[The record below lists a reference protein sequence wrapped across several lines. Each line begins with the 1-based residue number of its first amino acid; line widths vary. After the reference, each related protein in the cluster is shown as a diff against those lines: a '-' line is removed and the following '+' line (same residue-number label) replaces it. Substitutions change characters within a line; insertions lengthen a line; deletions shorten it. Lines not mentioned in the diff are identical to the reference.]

1 MNMRDLEIMI
11 QEIRDAFGDM
21 PYPGTEYLTNDL
33 EGNDLERKQI
43 REGFSRYENWQ
54 DVPRELLVQER
65 DALPLFEPQGF
76 RFYLPA
82 YMLFALEDYEGAD
95 MIPESI
101 VHSLTLPDAE
111 RSYTSLYGKGWCCS
125 VRNRGRLYY
134 TFWNIWN
141 DAMRKILRIYVWAIG
156 VRLLH
161 AGRLKD
167 GADLLLT
174 KYKIYEP

>member
-21 PYPGTEYLTNDL
+21 PYPGTEYITNDL

-43 REGFSRYENWQ
+43 REGFSRYESWL
-54 DVPRELLVQER
+54 DVSRELLVQER

-101 VHSLTLPDAE
+101 VHSLTLPDAGTELYEFVRE
-111 RSYTSLYGKGWCCS
+111 RLVLFNEEQRKAVLHFLEYLERCHAEDFTDVCVGDWCSATPRRAIERWC
-125 VRNRGRLYY
+125 RLV
-134 TFWNIWN
+134 TDEI
-141 DAMRKILRIYVWAIG
+141 
-156 VRLLH
+156 
-161 AGRLKD
+161 
-167 GADLLLT
+167 
-174 KYKIYEP
+174 

>member
-95 MIPESI
+95 IIPENI
-101 VHSLTLPDAE
+101 VHSLTLPDAGTE
-111 RSYTSLYGKGWCCS
+111 EGCTTLFGISGTMPCGRFYGCMC
-125 VRNRGRLYY
+125 GRLVFSYS
-134 TFWNIWN
+134 TQG
-141 DAMRKILRIYVWAIG
+141 D
-156 VRLLH
+156 
-161 AGRLKD
+161 
-167 GADLLLT
+167 
-174 KYKIYEP
+174 

>member
-21 PYPGTEYLTNDL
+21 PYPGTEYITNDL

-43 REGFSRYENWQ
+43 REEFSRYENWL
-54 DVPRELLVQER
+54 DVPRELLLQER

-101 VHSLTLPDAE
+101 VHSLTLPDAGTEFYEFVQE
-111 RSYTSLYGKGWCCS
+111 RLVLFGEGQRKAILNFLEYLELSHAEDFTDVCTGGWCS
-125 VRNRGRLYY
+125 VTPRR
-134 TFWNIWN
+134 
-141 DAMRKILRIYVWAIG
+141 AIESWDKL
-156 VRLLH
+156 V
-161 AGRLKD
+161 AG
-167 GADLLLT
+167 GIQNT
-174 KYKIYEP
+174 

>member
-1 MNMRDLEIMI
+1 MII
-11 QEIRDAFGDM
+11 QEIKTAFGDM
-21 PYPGTEYLTNDL
+21 PYPGTEYITNDL

-43 REGFSRYENWQ
+43 REGFSRYENWL
-54 DVPRELLVQER
+54 DVPSELLVQER

-101 VHSLTLPDAE
+101 VHSLTLPDAGTELYEFVRE
-111 RSYTSLYGKGWCCS
+111 RLVLFSEEQRKAVLHFLEYLE
-125 VRNRGRLYY
+125 
-134 TFWNIWN
+134 
-141 DAMRKILRIYVWAIG
+141 DAMRKILRMYVWAIG

>member
-1 MNMRDLEIMI
+1 
-11 QEIRDAFGDM
+11 M
-21 PYPGTEYLTNDL
+21 PYPGTERIVNDL
-33 EGNDLERKQI
+33 QGYDLERKQI
-43 REGFSRYENWQ
+43 REGFSRYENWL
-54 DVPRELLVQER
+54 DVPRELLLQER

-101 VHSLTLPDAE
+101 VHSLTLPDAGTKLYEFVRE
-111 RSYTSLYGKGWCCS
+111 RLVLFSEEQRKAVLH
-125 VRNRGRLYY
+125 
-134 TFWNIWN
+134 FWNIWN
-141 DAMRKILRIYVWAIG
+141 DAIRKILRIYVWAIG
-156 VRLLH
+156 VQLLH